1 MITRKN
7 KGILRLEKVP
17 SSPSETEGK
26 PFLLWSHPFL
36 YLLRGNCTFPRLLFW
51 WITAFIHSRP
61 SSPDLIHCAS
71 VKPIWL
77 LSGLGQRVLVI
88 THCFSVIS
96 FIKSDFSWSLAMCQA
111 LCFKPRTLSLKRHYP
126 HPFVAHSLK
135 AGSSWVASWHS
146 P

>member
-26 PFLLWSHPFL
+26 PFLLWSHLFL
-36 YLLRGNCTFPRLLFW
+36 YLPRGNCTFPRLLLW

-61 SSPDLIHCAS
+61 SSPDLIPCAS

-77 LSGLGQRVLVI
+77 LSGLGQWELV
-88 THCFSVIS
+88 TAHYFSVIS
-96 FIKSDFSWSLAMCQA
+96 FIKSDSSWSLTMCQV
-111 LCFKPRTLSLKRHYP
+111 LCFGPWTLSLSRHYP
-126 HPFVAHSLK
+126 HPSVAHSLK
-135 AGSSWVASWHS
+135 AGSSWGATWPS